1 MIIKCDPGSHR
12 IKSGRIDVLVKDTI
26 LRFRKRDTQLN
37 QLRIIYFIYLK
48 KRREQKSI
56 AQFIIMIDT
65 QRANKWINI
74 FIILLDMEIF

>member
-37 QLRIIYFIYLK
+37 QLRIIYLK
-48 KRREQKSI
+48 KKKRAK
-56 AQFIIMIDT
+56 IDST
-65 QRANKWINI
+65 IYNNDRHSAS
-74 FIILLDMEIF
+74 E